1 MPYQNPPK
9 DTGKPSPRGSEA
21 LRGLAQAESLM
32 QIALILPCA
41 LVIGWGAGWW
51 VDHRFHSHWAT
62 LTGLILG
69 LISGMVS
76 VVRMALAAGAT
87 RPQRRDGSQTE
98 SRGPNESPDR
108 DRKTR

>member
-1 MPYQNPPK
+1 MPYQNPP
-9 DTGKPSPRGSEA
+9 TGQQERAPRGSEA

-51 VDHRFHSHWAT
+51 VDHRLHSHWAT

-69 LISGMVS
+69 LVSGMVS
-76 VVRMALAAGAT
+76 VVRMALQA
-87 RPQRRDGSQTE
+87 GSQT
-98 SRGPNESPDR
+98 SRRAANR
-108 DRKTR
+108 DAQHISTPHDPAGKDFR

>member
-9 DTGKPSPRGSEA
+9 QTGQPLPRGSEA

-87 RPQRRDGSQTE
+87 RPRRRDASQTE
-98 SRGPNESPDR
+98 SQAPGKSQSPDR
-108 DRKTR
+108 KTP

>member
-1 MPYQNPPK
+1 MPYQNPPSG
-9 DTGKPSPRGSEA
+9 TGKPSPRGSEA

-51 VDHRFHSHWAT
+51 IDHRFHSHWAT

-87 RPQRRDGSQTE
+87 RPQRRDGSQ
-98 SRGPNESPDR
+98 SASQGSDR
-108 DRKTR
+108 AQTSDRKTR